1 MTSGR
6 ASSEEARSSLSGV
19 RLIWVAGLSGSG
31 KSTVCEVMKAAG
43 VAAIDTD
50 WDGYNHWVDRRTTR
64 PVVDPPHP
72 TPPEWLDGHAW
83 VIRPER
89 VHALRDGAHGPTFL
103 FGMVENEAEVWE
115 LFGRVACL
123 VVDDRTIRHR
133 LAIRTTNPF
142 GKHPEDL
149 ARVLQWNR
157 SVEAS
162 YRERG
167 ATIIDGT
174 RPLAEV
180 VEAVLRLGDEGWSA
194 AEA

>member
-1 MTSGR
+1 MTAGR
-6 ASSEEARSSLSGV
+6 ASSEEARSSVPGV
-19 RLIWVAGLSGSG
+19 RLIWVAGLSGAG
-31 KSTVCEVMKAAG
+31 KSTVCEVMKTAG

-50 WDGYNHWVDRRTTR
+50 WDGYNHWVERRTAR
-64 PVVDPPHP
+64 PVVDPPNP
-72 TPPEWLDGHAW
+72 TPPEWPEAHAW
-83 VIRPER
+83 VIRPELVR
-89 VHALRDGAHGPTFL
+89 ALRDRTSGTTFL
-103 FGMVENEAEVWE
+103 FGMVENEADVWE
-115 LFGRVACL
+115 LFDRVACL

-133 LAIRTTNPF
+133 LATRTTNPF

-149 ARVLQWNR
+149 ARVLEWNR
-157 SVEAS
+157 GVEAS

-180 VEAVLRLGDEGWSA
+180 VEAVLRLGDEGWSP